1 MNRTENMS
9 GATPLLSLAGVNA
22 GYGESQVL
30 DGLSIDVGAGQV
42 VCLLGANGVGKTT
55 TLMAITGI
63 VEPSAGDIR
72 FDGQSLLGIAPHRR
86 VELGIALAPEGR
98 QVFQHCSVHENLL
111 LGSFSQRGR
120 KVRTAKLDEIY
131 SMFPRLAERR
141 MQMAG
146 LMSGGE
152 QQMLAIGRALMSDP
166 RLLML
171 DEPSLGLA
179 PKIALQVY
187 EVIAR
192 IAASGISILLV
203 EQNTQTA
210 LSVAERG
217 YVLSHGRV
225 ALSGSNTQL
234 LDAAA
239 IREAF
244 FGAGHGR
251 PDAALDHPQPNN
263 AGTPQ

>member
-1 MNRTENMS
+1 
-9 GATPLLSLAGVNA
+9 
-22 GYGESQVL
+22 
-30 DGLSIDVGAGQV
+30 
-42 VCLLGANGVGKTT
+42 
-55 TLMAITGI
+55 
-63 VEPSAGDIR
+63 
-72 FDGQSLLGIAPHRR
+72 
-86 VELGIALAPEGR
+86 
-98 QVFQHCSVHENLL
+98 
-111 LGSFSQRGR
+111 
-120 KVRTAKLDEIY
+120 VRAAKLDEIY
-131 SMFPRLAERR
+131 GMFPRLAERR
-141 MQMAG
+141 KQMAG

-152 QQMLAIGRALMSDP
+152 QQMLAVGRALMSDP

-217 YVLSHGRV
+217 YVLSHGHV
-225 ALSGSNTQL
+225 ALSGSNTEL

-239 IREAF
+239 IRDAF
-244 FGAGHGR
+244 FGASQGR
-251 PDAALDHPQPNN
+251 ADSAAHHPQTKNSGVPS
-263 AGTPQ
+263 

>member
-1 MNRTENMS
+1 MLR
-9 GATPLLSLAGVNA
+9 LDDVDA

-30 DGLSIDVGAGQV
+30 QKLSIDIFPGQV

-55 TLMAITGI
+55 TLMAITGM
-63 VEPSAGDIR
+63 VEPTSGEIR
-72 FDGQSLLGIAPHRR
+72 FDGSDLRGIQAHQR

-111 LGSFSQRGR
+111 LGSFSKRAR
-120 KVRTAKLDEIY
+120 KVRKSKLEEIY
-131 SMFPRLAERR
+131 EMFPRLAERKK
-141 MQMAG
+141 QTAG

-166 RLLML
+166 RLLLL
-171 DEPSLGLA
+171 DEPSLGLS
-179 PKIALQVY
+179 PKITQQVY
-187 EVIAR
+187 EVIER
-192 IAASGISILLV
+192 IATSGISILLV

-217 YVLSHGRV
+217 YVLSHGAV
-225 ALSGSNTQL
+225 ALSGDSATL
-234 LDAAA
+234 RDAVA

-244 FGAGHGR
+244 FGKAQ
-251 PDAALDHPQPNN
+251 D
-263 AGTPQ
+263 TPIPVPSTDTPIQREP